1 MLTPANIV
9 LILAATAAALMA
21 GLFYSWSCS
30 VVPGLA
36 KLSDANY
43 LASMQAMN
51 KAILNPVFFSSFFGT
66 LLLLP
71 ISTFIHYNCGDSQ
84 TSILLLSAAIVYAV
98 GVFGITVAGNV
109 PLNDAIAAF
118 NLEGASADAMAAQRN
133 AFEAKWNMLNNIRT
147 AAAMLCCILTIIA
160 CIAKRPS

>member
-1 MLTPANIV
+1 MLAPANIV

-71 ISTFIHYNCGDSQ
+71 ISTFIHYN
-84 TSILLLSAAIVYAV
+84 Y
-98 GVFGITVAGNV
+98 
-109 PLNDAIAAF
+109 
-118 NLEGASADAMAAQRN
+118 LEGASADAIAAQRN

-147 AAAMLCCILTIIA
+147 AAAILCCVLTIIA
-160 CIAKRPS
+160 CIAKRPR